1 MLGKLYIIGG
11 SEAMEALFFPFGC
24 TDVDVV
30 SLDTGEAA
38 AAAPMQAPRTAPAV
52 ASSTSSIFV
61 FGGWHQGSELA
72 SCEIFDAASASES
85 HLKK

>member
-11 SEAMEALFFPFGC
+11 SEAMGVQLFPSGC

-38 AAAPMQAPRTAPAV
+38 AAAPMQESRFAFAV
-52 ASSTSSIFV
+52 ASSTSSIFA
-61 FGGWHQGSELA
+61 FGGWHQGSELS
-72 SCEIFDAASASES
+72 SCEIFDAQSAE
-85 HLKK
+85 